1 MAGLVSE
8 LAWEHGGAD
17 YGGGADYELRSRDAF
32 CNCGACG
39 QHEFRGGD
47 GLTGP
52 QALIRSMEFAV
63 CFPDWEDE

>member
-1 MAGLVSE
+1 MSE
-8 LAWEHGGAD
+8 LAWERGGAD

-32 CNCGACG
+32 CNCGCG
-39 QHEFRGGD
+39 LDEFRGGD

-63 CFPDWEDE
+63 VHPDWDEAG